1 MSLENSVDA
10 ILRSHK
16 IYRDIRSQVPDIHEK
31 VYEDVRQQ
39 LLQKTNQEEIFES
52 DLVSGRYPID
62 QLLKHA
68 VYIRIDHLAVN
79 AKKITN
85 VPIYDRNKQRAL
97 TQLFN
102 AMLLCDRLKRPQ
114 REKVDSQTYEDILS
128 ESMAG
133 LWRFLCEKI
142 ETFDESRIDSNL
154 ETSNFLVW
162 INASMKF
169 ILKRS
174 YFKNIDNQ
182 SQKIRQEYQIIN
194 IDSTE
199 NQEIPAVTEEVPF
212 SEEIREL
219 IAQDPDKVFQTTC
232 IREKPQANFK
242 SIALLSLE
250 GQSMKTISE
259 QLGVPQQSLY
269 TFYNRC
275 IQKFIPTFHKHLQN

>member
-1 MSLENSVDA
+1 MGLENSIDA

-16 IYRDIRSQVPDIHEK
+16 VYRDIRSQIPDIHEE

-39 LLQKTNQEEIFES
+39 LLQK
-52 DLVSGRYPID
+52 VSGEDIINDKLLSGKYPLD
-62 QLLKHA
+62 KLLKYS
-68 VYIRIDHLAVN
+68 VYIRIDRLAVN

-85 VPIYDRNKQRAL
+85 VPICDRNKQRAL

-128 ESMAG
+128 ESMG
-133 LWRFLCEKI
+133 DLWRFLCQKI
-142 ETFDESRIDSNL
+142 DSFDENRIDSNL

-174 YFKNIDNQ
+174 YFKNIDNH
-182 SQKIRQEYQIIN
+182 SQKISQQYQIIN

-199 NQEIPAVTEEVPF
+199 NQDIPAAIKEVPF

-219 IAQDPDKVFQTTC
+219 IVEDPDKVFQATC

-250 GQSMKTISE
+250 GRSMKAISE
-259 QLGVPQQSLY
+259 QLDVPQQSLY